1 MVDYSSLENYRAE
14 RHRGFE
20 SLSLRKAF
28 EEPTDFQQVPFFMQ
42 KLLPLIAPPVFFKF
56 I

>member
-1 MVDYSSLENYRAE
+1 MELRVYETIRAVMK
-14 RHRGFE
+14 GSKK

>member
-1 MVDYSSLENYRAE
+1 MKGSKK
-14 RHRGFE
+14 